1 MLRLPVTNKM
11 SKQLEK
17 KISDQQKV
25 IDELLVVIDTAQ
37 SAIRRAESTIK
48 DEGDFKY
55 VINQSAKWVLSF
67 KYNSNEL
74 DDQEMQIRAQT
85 I

>member
-1 MLRLPVTNKM
+1 M

-17 KISDQQKV
+17 KISDQQKT

-37 SAIRRAESTIK
+37 SAMRRAQSTLK
-48 DEGDFKY
+48 DKQDLDY
-55 VINQSAKWVLSF
+55 VINQSAIWVLSF
-67 KYNSNEL
+67 KHNSTEL
-74 DDQEMQIRAQT
+74 REQEMEIIAQT

>member
-1 MLRLPVTNKM
+1 M

-17 KISDQQKV
+17 KISDQQKT

-37 SAIRRAESTIK
+37 SAIRRAQSTLK
-48 DEGDFKY
+48 DKQDLDY

-67 KYNSNEL
+67 KHNSTEL
-74 DDQEMQIRAQT
+74 REQEMQIIAQT